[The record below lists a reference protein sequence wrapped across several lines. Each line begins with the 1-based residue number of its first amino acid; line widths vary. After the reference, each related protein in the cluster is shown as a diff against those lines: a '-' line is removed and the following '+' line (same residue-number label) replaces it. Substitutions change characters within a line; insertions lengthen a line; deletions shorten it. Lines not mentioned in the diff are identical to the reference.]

1 MAETAPL
8 PRVGDLW
15 IQPALILEP
24 GTTLT
29 EAARAMRVRDVSS
42 AVVGIPGAPVAIV
55 TERDLVRA
63 IAESRAADEA
73 LERIATSDPL
83 TVERSTTVLDAATT
97 MLRAGLR
104 HLVVVDDH
112 KVVGV
117 VSMRDLLA
125 ALVTSA
131 TADSAVVHLWRL
143 SIESPEA
150 WFR

>member
-8 PRVGDLW
+8 PRVGELW

-73 LERIATSDPL
+73 VERIATSDPL

-117 VSMRDLLA
+117 VSMRDLLG